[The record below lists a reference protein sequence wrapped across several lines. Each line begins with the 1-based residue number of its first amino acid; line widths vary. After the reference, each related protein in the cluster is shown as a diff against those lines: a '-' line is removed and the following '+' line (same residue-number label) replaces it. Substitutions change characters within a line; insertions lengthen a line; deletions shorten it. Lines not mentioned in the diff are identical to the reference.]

1 MGRGSGPDRASS
13 LSTQCE
19 GNVEYHPQPDYSASI
34 ITNRIDWILGDPDL
48 EPTGRTMWVALTSG
62 PDGAEISKECA
73 PITGDYA
80 ATLAYF
86 VANQADYV
94 DVVTYDNVIQ
104 VEFDMD
110 QPATPNE

>member
-62 PDGAEISKECA
+62 PDGA
-73 PITGDYA
+73 A